1 MKHKKIQGKLF
12 LNKQTISNLM
22 NHHMARVNGN
32 GIVVPI
38 PVPAPVT
45 DPQHL
50 TQGDITYCV
59 TCLCNS
65 RCLCSEEN
73 CDPVITVPPK

>member
-22 NHHMARVNGN
+22 NHQMARVNGN
-32 GIVVPI
+32 GVVVPI
-38 PVPAPVT
+38 PAPVVS

-50 TQGDITYCV
+50 TQGGISQCD

-73 CDPVITVPPK
+73 CEPVITAQPM